1 MDPEEQGQDSEIQVE
16 ENSPTEEQLPAD
28 DAPQHEGGYN
38 PAFEPIRQKLGLQF
52 ETIKDDLLEV
62 EKGFNS
68 GITKA
73 NSKYAPWK
81 ALEDQGLTPD
91 SINQGF
97 GLLRQLNDEPEKI
110 YTALHDFLKQNGRL
124 PQTDAEVQEVIDD
137 AEDDDPED
145 RISKLFEEREAQL
158 TQQMEQFQMQ
168 QMQVKAEQ
176 DVAREYADFEKAH
189 PELTDEDRQ
198 EIYLRH
204 YQYAASGPQNIRSLE
219 DVAKEYT
226 EFVNRIRSAPRPNDS
241 APRLP
246 GAGGRDPEGG
256 QRRQGEQVPA

>member
-16 ENSPTEEQLPAD
+16 ENSPSEEQLPAD

-145 RISKLFEEREAQL
+145 RLSKLFEEREAQL
-158 TQQMEQFQMQ
+158 AQQMEHH
-168 QMQVKAEQ
+168 VGLRERRSRGNHRAIHAENAIGLYPGIHGDAGQ
-176 DVAREYADFEKAH
+176 LGCKPPCRGCLAARED
-189 PELTDEDRQ
+189 
-198 EIYLRH
+198 
-204 YQYAASGPQNIRSLE
+204 
-219 DVAKEYT
+219 
-226 EFVNRIRSAPRPNDS
+226 
-241 APRLP
+241 
-246 GAGGRDPEGG
+246 AGGLQQEDGG
-256 QRRQGEQVPA
+256 A